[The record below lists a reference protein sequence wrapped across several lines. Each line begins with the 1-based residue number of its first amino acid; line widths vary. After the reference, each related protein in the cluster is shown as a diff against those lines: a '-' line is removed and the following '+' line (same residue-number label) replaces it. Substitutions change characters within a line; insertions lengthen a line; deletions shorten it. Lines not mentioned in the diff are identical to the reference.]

1 MADQLRDQLQSTLG
15 DAYQLER
22 ELGGGGMS
30 RVFVATETAFGR
42 RVVIKLLPPELTEGM
57 SVERFKREIALA
69 ARLQHPHI
77 VPVHAAGETGGLPYF
92 TMPFVDGDSLR
103 ARLLKGGP
111 LGVTEAIG
119 VMRDVAKALAY
130 AHDNGVVH
138 RDIKPDNVL
147 LTGGSAVVTD
157 FGVAKALSASK
168 TSAPGGTLTQVGTSL
183 GTPAYMAPEQAAADP
198 DSDHRADIYAFGVM
212 AYEMLAGRPPFH
224 GRTPQKLLAAQM
236 GERPEPIDVARPD
249 LPPLLAQVVMKCLE
263 KDPDQRPQSA
273 MDLVRVLD
281 TVTSGGGHPA
291 MPAILLGGRR
301 RLATM
306 LGMYAAAFVAVAI
319 LTRAAIISIGLPD
332 WVFPGALIVMALG
345 LPVILFTAFVH
356 HGTYRAMTQSA
367 LTPGGSAAAHSTM
380 TRLAVKASPWVS
392 WRRTT
397 VGGALALA
405 VFAVL
410 VAGFMVMRAMGIGP
424 IGSLLAA
431 GKLSERDRLLVTD
444 FRGGGAD
451 SSLSAIVT
459 EAVRTDLGQS
469 SVVSVVSPSSIAD
482 ALGRMRR
489 DRTSRVDLALAREI
503 AAREGIKGIVD
514 GSVTPLAGGYVVTVR
529 LLAAATGD
537 DLASFRETIDGP
549 KELIPTLDRL
559 SGQLREKIGES
570 LKTVRANPPLEQV
583 TTSSLEA
590 LRKYAAGMRAF
601 DVEGDLPKSVELF
614 REAVAIDTTFAA
626 AYRKLGVALN
636 NLGMPRASVDSAYRR
651 AYDHRDRLTDV
662 ERYVTIAGYFT
673 SGNQRDRKRSAD
685 AYEAVL
691 EIDSLN
697 YIAINNLGNILVTRR
712 EFARA
717 EALYRRATSAGTARA
732 TIFSNLLDAQ
742 LSQRKF
748 AAAESTA
755 ALARTRFPANAGL
768 RFMDISMLIAR
779 KQLDSLEKSAAE
791 LRATDPDAGLR
802 SGATWFLR
810 GVALMRGRINEA
822 ARLTDEVNAMDAA
835 RGIPTDPHARALDS
849 AWMDIWHRE
858 QHARGAQ
865 TLDVTL
871 ARIPFRSL
879 PLVDRRYFDVAM
891 LYAMGGRPDRA
902 RAVIAERN
910 AEVKDTALL
919 RQEIPTSHVA
929 LAEIALAEKRPLDA
943 LAEFRLGDRLPDGP
957 VNACVRCS
965 LADVA
970 RAHDAA
976 GARDSAI
983 ATMERYLALPSTTV
997 WPDQNYLA
1005 PFHRRLGELYEAR
1018 GDLSKAIL
1026 HYERFV
1032 ELWKNAD
1039 RELQPKVAKV
1049 QQRLSV
1055 LRKASR

>member
-1 MADQLRDQLQSTLG
+1 QLQSTLG
-15 DAYQLER
+15 NAYQIER

-103 ARLLKGGP
+103 ARLLKGGA

-130 AHDNGVVH
+130 AHDSGVVH

-168 TSAPGGTLTQVGTSL
+168 MSAPEGTLTQVGTSL

-212 AYEMLAGRPPFH
+212 AYEMLAGHPPFH

-236 GERPEPIDVARPD
+236 GERPEPIEAARPD
-249 LPPLLAQVVMKCLE
+249 LPPLLAQIVMKCLE
-263 KDPDQRPQSA
+263 KEPDQRPQSA
-273 MDLVRVLD
+273 LDLVRILD

-291 MPAILLGGRR
+291 MPAILLGGRQ

-306 LGMYAAAFVAVAI
+306 LCLYVAAFVAVAI

-405 VFAVL
+405 VFALL

-459 EAVRTDLGQS
+459 EAIRTDLGQS

-489 DRTSRVDLALAREI
+489 DRTSGVDLALAREI

-514 GSVTPLAGGYVVTVR
+514 GSVTPLGGGYVVTVR
-529 LLAAATGD
+529 LLEAATGD
-537 DLASFRETIDGP
+537 NLASFRETIDGP
-549 KELIPTLDRL
+549 KDLLPTLDKL
-559 SGQLREKIGES
+559 SGQLRGKIGES

-601 DVEGDLPKSVELF
+601 DVEGDLPKSAELF

-626 AYRKLGVALN
+626 AYRKLGAALGN
-636 NLGMPRASVDSAYRR
+636 MGMPRESVDSAYRR
-651 AYDHRDRLTDV
+651 AYDYRDRLTDV
-662 ERYVTIAGYFT
+662 ERYLTIGSYFT
-673 SGNQRDRKRSAD
+673 SGKQRDRKRSAD

-697 YIAINNLGNILVTRR
+697 YIALNNLGNVLVTRR

-717 EALYRRATSAGTARA
+717 EALYRRAIAAGTARA
-732 TIFSNLLDAQ
+732 TVYTNLVDAQ

-755 ALARTRFPANAGL
+755 ALGRSRFPAHAGL

-779 KQLDSLEKSAAE
+779 KQLDSLEKRAAETRANHPEPGFRSAA
-791 LRATDPDAGLR
+791 
-802 SGATWFLR
+802 TWDLR

-822 ARLTDEVNAMDAA
+822 ARLTDEANALDAA
-835 RGIPTDPHARALDS
+835 RGAPARPHERAMDS

-858 QHARGAQ
+858 QPGRGAQ
-865 TLDVTL
+865 TLDATL

-891 LYAMGGRPDRA
+891 FYALAGRPDRA

-910 AEVKDTALL
+910 AEVRDTALL
-919 RQEIPTSHVA
+919 RQDIPASHIA
-929 LAEIALAEKRPLDA
+929 MGLIALAEKRPLDA
-943 LAEFRLGDRLPDGP
+943 LAEFKLGDRLPDGP
-957 VNACVRCS
+957 VNACVRCH
-965 LADVA
+965 LADLA
-970 RAHDAA
+970 MAYDSA
-976 GARDSAI
+976 GARDSTI

-997 WPDQNYLA
+997 WPDANFLA
-1005 PFHRRLGELYEAR
+1005 YFHRRLGQLYEAR
-1018 GDLSKAIL
+1018 GDSSKAIQ

-1032 ELWKNAD
+1032 GLWKNAD
-1039 RELQPKVAKV
+1039 PELQPKVA
-1049 QQRLSV
+1049 QARQRLSV
-1055 LRKASR
+1055 LRKNGR